1 MDHTEERHY
10 ETINSL
16 CRVCGN
22 LTNTCKNKKAYKKPY
37 LVEKISD
44 QLRIICGE
52 KKEEEK
58 KSSELDS
65 TSYF

>member
-1 MDHTEERHY
+1 MDHTEERH

-44 QLRIICGE
+44 QLRTICGE
-52 KKEEEK
+52 KKRRGKEK
-58 KSSELDS
+58 Q
-65 TSYF
+65 

>member
-37 LVEKISD
+37 LVEKK
-44 QLRIICGE
+44 E
-52 KKEEEK
+52 KKK
-58 KSSELDS
+58 RKRKAVN
-65 TSYF
+65 